1 MFPGRRFCFES
12 SLICFIIC
20 GQLWKP
26 KKKRTTSFAR
36 DWIYFNFLFLLC
48 LCVSL
53 RQKKIESAEQHVIAV
68 SKATAASVI
77 SEVMLAKDALEKK
90 ERDLLTTIHS
100 LTAQR
105 LDYLD
110 NRKRTITIMEQAL
123 QIASVNLKTVLENG
137 GNALDMITL
146 QRFAQAQVRFYSL
159 NFIISSFSFPSL
171 LYLLAPRRTILF
183 R

>member
-1 MFPGRRFCFES
+1 M
-12 SLICFIIC
+12 
-20 GQLWKP
+20 
-26 KKKRTTSFAR
+26 
-36 DWIYFNFLFLLC
+36 
-48 LCVSL
+48 
-53 RQKKIESAEQHVIAV
+53 IAV